1 VGRNRRGIIPP
12 PFFPAPL
19 YKCRYHRATNN
30 HYIRVGCL
38 CNQYRTKATVNLTIS
53 KDTEIEKARKEIQA
67 LIERGILKDA
77 GYRGG
82 DNIKAEL
89 QKSGNVKS
97 VDIHGD
103 EAVNINAVEELVTV
117 SITLTEDGY
126 GFEVLR
132 SKYPNLRIQDIYH
145 DDEGIQVKAEYRRP
159 TE

>member
-1 VGRNRRGIIPP
+1 M
-12 PFFPAPL
+12 
-19 YKCRYHRATNN
+19 
-30 HYIRVGCL
+30 
-38 CNQYRTKATVNLTIS
+38 ATVNATVS
-53 KDTEIEKARKEIQA
+53 KDTELEKARKEIQD

-103 EAVNINAVEELVTV
+103 EAVNINAVEELVTL
-117 SITLTEDGY
+117 SITLSEDGY

-132 SKYPNLRIQDIYH
+132 SKYPGLRIQNIYH
-145 DDEGIQVKAEYRRP
+145 DDEGIQVLAEYRRP
-159 TE
+159 IE